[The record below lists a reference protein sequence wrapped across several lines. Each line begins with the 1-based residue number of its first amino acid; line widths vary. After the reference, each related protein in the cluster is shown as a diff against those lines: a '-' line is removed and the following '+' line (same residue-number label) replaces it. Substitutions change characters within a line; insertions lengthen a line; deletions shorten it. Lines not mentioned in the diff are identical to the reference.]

1 MIALAPTKGHGQPL
15 SVCVCVCVCVCMRM
29 CVCVCVGG
37 VCVRVCGW
45 VGCNLLAV
53 MRTLTLEL
61 FSGCDFGFSSYYG
74 SPSIIS
80 DKGPQGFLF
89 SPSVS
94 PHTLKLSEKTISMWF
109 VE

>member
-1 MIALAPTKGHGQPL
+1 MCALGDSGIRVIRVIRVIGANF
-15 SVCVCVCVCVCMRM
+15 
-29 CVCVCVGG
+29 VGAIFG
-37 VCVRVCGW
+37 VR
-45 VGCNLLAV
+45 LLW
-53 MRTLTLEL
+53 
-61 FSGCDFGFSSYYG
+61 
-74 SPSIIS
+74 SPSIFS